1 MSFIH
6 NPTGADIAGNATA
19 SIIVP
24 DSQQYELKYGHV
36 IMTTD
41 ATVANRYLSVSILN
55 ESGSEIMSTHSGAP
69 VTASATGQHHELM
82 QGIYRETAFIN
93 GAVQVPIPIGFVIPA
108 GYTLQLSI
116 DNGVA
121 GDSLDYALMF
131 EVENVVPGESVI

>member
-1 MSFIH
+1 
-6 NPTGADIAGNATA
+6 
-19 SIIVP
+19 
-24 DSQQYELKYGHV
+24 
-36 IMTTD
+36 
-41 ATVANRYLSVSILN
+41 
-55 ESGSEIMSTHSGAP
+55 MSTHSGAP